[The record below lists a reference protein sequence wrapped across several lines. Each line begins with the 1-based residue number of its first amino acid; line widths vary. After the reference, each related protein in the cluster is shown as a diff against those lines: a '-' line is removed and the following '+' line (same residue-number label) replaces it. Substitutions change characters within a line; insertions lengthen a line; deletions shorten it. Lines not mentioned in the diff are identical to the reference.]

1 MSANILTSVF
11 AGGGRTS
18 RYGEYTVVF
27 MHACSFITTPMEF
40 LQAQNWA
47 RGRMSSGSPSRDR
60 SAFVDH
66 ISTVLARN
74 GSGVAT
80 KGSRPVLAN
89 IVKSMKANAMMMDE
103 WNIPPNLNESM
114 EIAKKKPV
122 VPPGAPAA

>member
-1 MSANILTSVF
+1 
-11 AGGGRTS
+11 
-18 RYGEYTVVF
+18 
-27 MHACSFITTPMEF
+27 MEF

-47 RGRMSSGSPSRDR
+47 RGRMSSGSASRDR

-66 ISTVLARN
+66 IATVLARN

-103 WNIPPNLNESM
+103 WNIPHNLNESV
-114 EIAKKKPV
+114 EIQKKPV
-122 VPPGAPAA
+122 APPLT